1 MERHIYKIQMKG
13 VHFNVKFMRR
23 GLAFMLAALL
33 ILPTLP
39 ASAEEPASLKPEV
52 TQGIQTNTDEKSAPL
67 NTDNSGTESQPAEE
81 GKEVPAD
88 AEKKDENKQEELP
101 KATPSNVSPAGE
113 EPDKTDLEGEVRFNT
128 GNHEWSIVDKEAF
141 DKGTGDG
148 YFEDDGSYTIN
159 IPEENPFFPY
169 EVQFTYQDK
178 VTNEWF
184 MTPDD
189 SVQIGDRTFYVSAS
203 FDDTAVTQ
211 MSLDVAGDTV
221 VVYPEAKEFTNDGD
235 GTMPA
240 SLLPLTERYLTADL
254 SGYTPVELSMVSLD
268 SVFTGS
274 NQLKDTDK
282 VAWAYND
289 DDNYIVSTKN
299 SKIDLSLSTSSGH
312 SIWQMI
318 VGDGTQL
325 NNQNVRNIV
334 GLTVT
339 NSSSWLTP
347 VVYVQNASGVRT
359 NVLVSGS
366 NYYDYNSRDDR
377 HFNIS
382 IPESKIGNE
391 TQAYV
396 KLDVN
401 KSVFNSTDYDHCKIY
416 EGRFADAEKAALGT
430 DITAKLCSPNMTQIN
445 AGYPLKGYVDH
456 WITMV
461 AYDANNR
468 VIGCLPFYL
477 DLLIEDDSNWIYA
490 NWLFERTNS
499 GRQIV
504 GDYRSYEDI
513 NGHEGHTEVLYKGY
527 AANAAYYQTM
537 TYYQGG
543 KSNSSAVTAAYA
555 GNFSSIKEATIKK
568 ATDIKATLFSN
579 DYNTAGYKADY
590 SKGVEFT
597 IFVGADGA
605 ANQEVYH
612 YYVKTKVG
620 NREKKEYLLSETSVR
635 FSGLLDS
642 SGAEIPAY
650 IVDYDEDSY
659 ADFNYL
665 TILVG
670 QDTDITNIA
679 PVFTASDGVNLYAT
693 GSKTAEISGK
703 SIHNFSNGAVQYTA
717 SAEDGAG
724 SRNYWLQVVKA
735 TNGAGWLYVN
745 SLADSNSN
753 TTKEGGVTRSTREV
767 MMDGYHKYQHDIL
780 LANMGTEEL
789 PSLSVEL
796 SSSVL
801 ELDKYWT
808 LSGGQG
814 LSGFS
819 TTEKDNATRHG
830 EIPNLAKIRVKA
842 KDGVAKGTDI
852 SGTLTIKCGGNT
864 LMVLNLTGMIGDPC
878 IVTDNI
884 PQAVKYVPYG
894 TMIQNNNKYN
904 WNKITYYLVE
914 GSTLPKGM
922 NVKPNGEI
930 YGVPTEAGSFEF
942 TVHMTNSASDF
953 SNDEKTYVLTVLENT
968 DANVDAATDT
978 GYNLTERIQDIYLGK
993 LPSESDKRLEAL
1005 NKALQKLAE
1014 ESQTMVSQGQ
1024 YVEFVDIFL
1033 DGKKLSEGTDYTSNS
1048 GSTRITIAG
1057 ETLAGGDIGT
1067 HTLGI
1072 EFRTGD
1078 DQTLKRAAQ
1087 NYRILAEDD
1096 PNKKSSGGS
1105 GSSSGSS
1112 GGHGGEDSPNYAT
1125 VVMRLVDASGQAM
1138 PGVTLELHSTP
1149 KVTKT
1154 DQNGIAVFYG
1164 VESGRHTIFVK
1175 DRNGNVM
1182 ASKDFEVLFGDTTL
1196 LNGDQIIIKKGAAS
1210 TLNMQLDGNTL
1221 VFLSLQEGDVYQ
1233 VVPARTGDDRDSGIW
1248 LIRWLVFAGI
1258 GAGLYWWYDKRKKQF
1273 NN

>member
-52 TQGIQTNTDEKSAPL
+52 TQETQTNTDEKSAPL

-254 SGYTPVELSMVSLD
+254 SGYTPVELTMVSL
-268 SVFTGS
+268 SSIFQGS
-274 NQLKDTDK
+274 NALNPTDK
-282 VAWAYND
+282 VAWSYD
-289 DDNYIVSTKN
+289 DDDYIVSTAGSN
-299 SKIDLSLSTSSGH
+299 VDLSRSTCYSGH
-312 SIWQMI
+312 STWQMI

-325 NNQNVRNIV
+325 NAVNVRNIV
-334 GLTVT
+334 NLTIT
-339 NSSSWLTP
+339 RTEDWLKP
-347 VVYVQNASGVRT
+347 VVYTQNSTGKRT
-359 NVLVSGS
+359 NIAVAR
-366 NYYDYNSRDDR
+366 SRYADNNKDR
-377 HFNIS
+377 RSFNIVV
-382 IPESKIGNE
+382 PFDKLKDVD
-391 TQAYV
+391 QAYIG
-396 KLDVN
+396 LSVN
-401 KSVFNSTDYDHCKIY
+401 SSVFGSTKYDHFKVY
-416 EGRFADAEKAALGT
+416 EGQYTDASKAVNGI
-430 DITAKLCSPNMTQIN
+430 DITTKICNTNMAQVNT
-445 AGYPLKGYVDH
+445 GYLLKKYENR
-456 WITMV
+456 WITMITF
-461 AYDANNR
+461 DKNNK
-468 VIGCLPFYL
+468 VTGCLPFYL
-477 DLLIEDDSNWIYA
+477 NLSTDSNSVETDGLYYRAA
-490 NWLFERTNS
+490 NKSVWVSGSSRTLW
-499 GRQIV
+499 GEKD
-504 GDYRSYEDI
+504 GYRDCI
-513 NGHEGHTEVLYKGY
+513 KQLYSGY
-527 AANAAYYQTM
+527 AANG
-537 TYYQGG
+537 TYYLTMRYDTIFEQP
-543 KSNSSAVTAAYA
+543 SNDSAKAVTAAYVGDYASIAKASGA
-555 GNFSSIKEATIKK
+555 GAKNIKDVLFNTDSSTG
-568 ATDIKATLFSN
+568 
-579 DYNTAGYKADY
+579 GYPADY
-590 SKGVEFT
+590 SQGISFT

-605 ANQEVYH
+605 ANQEIYH
-612 YYVKTKVG
+612 LNVKTEESTITATVSDRVTFQGLKDSKGGDVDCYVVD
-620 NREKKEYLLSETSVR
+620 RE
-635 FSGLLDS
+635 
-642 SGAEIPAY
+642 
-650 IVDYDEDSY
+650 EDSY
-659 ADFNYL
+659 AEYRYL

-670 QDTDITNIA
+670 SDVDVTNLA
-679 PVFTASDGVNLYAT
+679 PVFQIDKGASLYTPGAI
-693 GSKTAEISGK
+693 APEVSGK
-703 SIHNFSNGAVQYTA
+703 STHDFSKGPLHYTING
-717 SAEDGAG
+717 EEG
-724 SRNYWLQVVKA
+724 REYWLQVVKA
-735 TNGAGWLYVN
+735 TNGAGWLYIN
-745 SLADSNSN
+745 SLADSDSE
-753 TTKEGGVTRSTREV
+753 TVKEGGVTRSKREV
-767 MMDGYHKYQHDIL
+767 MLNGYYDYKHDIL
-780 LANMGTEEL
+780 LANMGTDAIAD
-789 PSLSVEL
+789 LSVEL
-796 SSSVL
+796 SSAVL
-801 ELDKYWT
+801 ELDSYWT
-808 LSGGQG
+808 LNGSHD

-819 TTEKDNATRHG
+819 TTQSSSNRG
-830 EIPNLAKIRVKA
+830 ELPNLAKIRIKA
-842 KDGVAKGTDI
+842 KSSAVKGTDI
-852 SGTLTIKCGGNT
+852 SGTLTIKSGSTT
-864 LMVLNLTGMIGDPC
+864 LVVLNLTGLIGDPC
-878 IVTDNI
+878 ITTETI

-894 TMIQNNNKYN
+894 TMIQDNNKYSF
-904 WNKITYYLVE
+904 NKTSYSLLDGKLPE
-914 GSTLPKGM
+914 GMEVRS
-922 NVKPNGEI
+922 NGEL
-930 YGVPTEAGSFEF
+930 YGTPKEEGTFTF
-942 TVHMTNSASDF
+942 TVRMANSYGRFSD
-953 SNDEKTYVLTVLENT
+953 DVKTYTFTVLENT
-968 DANVDAATDT
+968 DANVDGATDA
-978 GYNLTERIQDIYLGK
+978 GYNLTERIQDIYLGE

-1005 NKALQKLAE
+1005 NKALEKLAKDD
-1014 ESQTMVSQGQ
+1014 QTMVSQGQ
-1024 YVEFVDIFL
+1024 LVEFKKIFL
-1033 DGKKLSEGTDYTSNS
+1033 DGKELTKGTDYISNS

-1078 DQTLKRAAQ
+1078 DQSLKRAAQ

-1175 DRNGNVM
+1175 DRNGNVL

-1196 LNGDQIIIKKGAAS
+1196 LNGDQLIIKKGAAS

>member
-23 GLAFMLAALL
+23 GLAFMLAVLL

-39 ASAEEPASLKPEV
+39 ASAEEPASSKPEV
-52 TQGIQTNTDEKSAPL
+52 TEESQTDTDEKSAPL
-67 NTDNSGTESQPAEE
+67 NTDSSGTESKPAEE
-81 GKEVPAD
+81 GKEEPAD

-101 KATPSNVSPAGE
+101 KATPSNVSPDE
-113 EPDKTDLEGEVRFNT
+113 EAPDKTGLEGEVRFNT

-141 DKGTGDG
+141 DKGAGDG

-282 VAWAYND
+282 VAWTYGSR
-289 DDNYIVSTKN
+289 DNYTISTKS
-299 SKIDLSLSTSSGH
+299 SKIDLSLSTSSGY
-312 SIWQMI
+312 SNWQMI

-325 NNQNVRNIV
+325 NDQNIRNIV
-334 GLTVT
+334 NLTVT
-339 NSSSWLTP
+339 DSSDWLTP
-347 VVYVQNASGVRT
+347 VVYIQNASGKRT
-359 NVLVSGS
+359 NIPVYES
-366 NYYDYNSRDDR
+366 NYNDYGDQDNR
-377 HFNIS
+377 HFNITV
-382 IPESKIGNE
+382 PESKMGNE

-401 KSVFNSTDYDHCKIY
+401 KSAFSSTAYDHCKIY
-416 EGRFADAEKAALGT
+416 EGRFTDAGKAASGT
-430 DITAKLCSPNMTQIN
+430 DITAKLCGADMTQAN
-445 AGYPLKGYVDH
+445 AGYLLKRYSNKWV
-456 WITMV
+456 TMV
-461 AYDANNR
+461 AYDSKNQ

-477 DLLIEDDSNWIYA
+477 YLNKEDDSNHIYVG
-490 NWLFERTNS
+490 WLFTRTNS
-499 GRQIV
+499 GRQSV
-504 GDYRSYEDI
+504 GDYRSYADA
-513 NGHEGHTEVLYKGY
+513 NGQEGHTEVLYKGY
-527 AANAAYYQTM
+527 AANAAYYLTM
-537 TYYQGG
+537 DYYQGG
-543 KSNSSAVTAAYA
+543 KYNSSAVTAAYA
-555 GNFSSIKEATIKK
+555 GKYSSIKEATDRK
-568 ATDIKATLFSN
+568 ASDIKTALFSDN
-579 DYNTAGYKADY
+579 YNTAGYQADF
-590 SKGVEFT
+590 SNGVDFT
-597 IFVGADGA
+597 VFVGADGA

-612 YYVKTKVG
+612 YNVKTEEG
-620 NREKKEYLLSETSVR
+620 DREKRETLSGGTGVS
-635 FSGLLDS
+635 FSGLVDS

-650 IVDYDEDSY
+650 IVNYDEDSY
-659 ADFNYL
+659 AEFNYL

-670 QDTDITNIA
+670 ADADITNAA
-679 PVFTASDGVNLYAT
+679 PVFTTSNGVKLYAA
-693 GSKTAEISGK
+693 GSSSPEISGK
-703 SIHNFSNGAVQYTA
+703 STHNFSNGAVQYTA
-717 SAEDGAG
+717 SAEDGV
-724 SRNYWLQVVKA
+724 SSKNYWLQVVRA
-735 TNGAGWLYVN
+735 TKGAGWLYVN

-753 TTKEGGVTRSTREV
+753 TTNAGGVIRSTREV
-767 MMDGYHKYQHDIL
+767 MLDGYHEYQHDIL
-780 LANMGTEEL
+780 LANMGAAEL

-796 SSSVL
+796 SSGVL

-808 LSGGQG
+808 LGGGQG

-819 TTEKDNATRHG
+819 TTEKDAAAWHG

-842 KDGVAKGTDI
+842 KDGVTKGTDI
-852 SGTLTIKCGGNT
+852 SGTLTIKSGGNT
-864 LMVLNLTGMIGDPC
+864 LMVLNLTGVIGDPC
-878 IVTDNI
+878 IVTDKI

-894 TMIQNNNKYN
+894 TMIQNNNKYS
-904 WNKITYYLVE
+904 WNRTTYYLVE

-922 NVKPNGEI
+922 TVKPNGEI

-942 TVHMTNSASDF
+942 TVRMTNSASDF
-953 SNDEKTYVLTVLENT
+953 SDDEKTYVLTVLENT

-1005 NKALQKLAE
+1005 NKALEKLAE

-1024 YVEFVDIFL
+1024 YVEFIDIFL

-1096 PNKKSSGGS
+1096 PNKKNSGGS

-1112 GGHGGEDSPNYAT
+1112 GGHGGEDSLNYAT

-1154 DQNGIAVFYG
+1154 DQNGIAVFYS

-1175 DRNGNVM
+1175 DRNGNVL

-1196 LNGDQIIIKKGAAS
+1196 LNGDQLIIKKGAAS

-1233 VVPARTGDDRDSGIW
+1233 VVPARTGDDKDSGLW

>member
-39 ASAEEPASLKPEV
+39 ASAEEPASSKPEV
-52 TQGIQTNTDEKSAPL
+52 TQGTQTNTDEKSAPL
-67 NTDNSGTESQPAEE
+67 NTDNSGTENKPAEE
-81 GKEVPAD
+81 GKEEPAD

-101 KATPSNVSPAGE
+101 KATPSNASPAGE
-113 EPDKTDLEGEVRFNT
+113 EPDKTGLEGEVRFNT

-254 SGYTPVELSMVSLD
+254 SGYTPVELTMVSL
-268 SVFTGS
+268 SSIFQGS
-274 NQLKDTDK
+274 NALKPSDK
-282 VAWAYND
+282 VAWVYDYD
-289 DDNYIVSTKN
+289 DDYTVSTAG
-299 SKIDLSLSTSSGH
+299 SKVDLSRHTDSGYST
-312 SIWQMI
+312 WQMI

-325 NNQNVRNIV
+325 NSANVRNIV
-334 GLTVT
+334 NLTITRSREWLKSSVYTQNSAGKRTSIEVAENVYDDYDKNDRGLYIRV
-339 NSSSWLTP
+339 P
-347 VVYVQNASGVRT
+347 Y
-359 NVLVSGS
+359 
-366 NYYDYNSRDDR
+366 
-377 HFNIS
+377 
-382 IPESKIGNE
+382 EKIKDVD
-391 TQAYV
+391 QAYIC
-396 KLDVN
+396 LSVN
-401 KSVFNSTDYDHCKIY
+401 PAVFGSTKYDHFKVY
-416 EGRFADAEKAALGT
+416 EGKYTDASKAVNGT
-430 DITAKLCSPNMTQIN
+430 DITAKICNTNMAQAN
-445 AGYPLKGYVDH
+445 AGYLLKKYKDQ

-461 AYDANNR
+461 TFDKSNN
-468 VIGCLPFYL
+468 VTGCLPFYL
-477 DLLIEDDSNWIYA
+477 KIETPSNSVNVRGLYY
-490 NWLFERTNS
+490 RTAGNS
-499 GRQIV
+499 VNVV
-504 GDYRSYEDI
+504 GDKDTTIKIDGYRNCVEQ
-513 NGHEGHTEVLYKGY
+513 LYAGY
-527 AANAAYYQTM
+527 AANG
-537 TYYQGG
+537 TYYLIMDYYILGH
-543 KSNSSAVTAAYA
+543 SSSETAEAVTAAYVGDYGSIAKANGA
-555 GNFSSIKEATIKK
+555 GAKNIK
-568 ATDIKATLFSN
+568 DILF
-579 DYNTAGYKADY
+579 NTNSDTNGYPADY
-590 SKGVEFT
+590 SRGVDFT
-597 IFVGADGA
+597 IFVGTDGA
-605 ANQEVYH
+605 ANQEIYH
-612 YYVKTKVG
+612 VNVKTEESTITATVSDRVTFQGLKDSKGGDVDCYVVD
-620 NREKKEYLLSETSVR
+620 RE
-635 FSGLLDS
+635 
-642 SGAEIPAY
+642 
-650 IVDYDEDSY
+650 EDSY
-659 ADFNYL
+659 AEYRYL

-670 QDTDITNIA
+670 SDVDVTNLA
-679 PVFTASDGVNLYAT
+679 PVFQIDKRASLYTPGAI
-693 GSKTAEISGK
+693 APEVSGK
-703 SIHNFSNGAVQYTA
+703 STHDFSKGPLHYTING
-717 SAEDGAG
+717 EEG
-724 SRNYWLQVVKA
+724 REYWLQVVKA
-735 TNGAGWLYVN
+735 TNGAGWLYIN
-745 SLADSNSN
+745 SLADSDSE
-753 TTKEGGVTRSTREV
+753 TVKEGGITRSKREV
-767 MMDGYHKYQHDIL
+767 MLNGYYDYKHDIL
-780 LANMGTEEL
+780 LANMGTDAIAN
-789 PSLSVEL
+789 LSVEL

-801 ELDKYWT
+801 ELDSYWT
-808 LSGGQG
+808 LNGSHD

-819 TTEKDNATRHG
+819 TTQPGSNHG
-830 EIPNLAKIRVKA
+830 ELPNLAKIRIKA
-842 KDGVAKGTDI
+842 KSSAVKGTDI
-852 SGTLTIKCGGNT
+852 SGTLTIKSGSTT
-864 LMVLNLTGMIGDPC
+864 LVVLNLTGLIGDPC
-878 IVTDNI
+878 ITTETI

-894 TMIQNNNKYN
+894 TMIQDNNKYSF
-904 WNKITYYLVE
+904 NKTSYSLLDGKLPEGMKVE
-914 GSTLPKGM
+914 S
-922 NVKPNGEI
+922 NGEL
-930 YGVPTEAGSFEF
+930 YGVPKEEGTFTF
-942 TVHMTNSASDF
+942 TVLMRNSYGRFSD
-953 SNDEKTYVLTVLENT
+953 DEKTYTFTVLENT
-968 DANVDAATDT
+968 DANVDAATDA
-978 GYNLTERIQDIYLGK
+978 GYNLTEHIQDIYLGE
-993 LPSESDKRLEAL
+993 LPGESDKRLEAL
-1005 NKALQKLAE
+1005 NKALEKLAKE
-1014 ESQTMVSQGQ
+1014 DQTMVSQGQ
-1024 YVEFVDIFL
+1024 YGEFEKIFL
-1033 DGKKLSEGTDYTSNS
+1033 DGKELSKGTDYISNS

-1072 EFRTGD
+1072 EFRAGEAK
-1078 DQTLKRAAQ
+1078 TLKCAAQ

-1096 PNKKSSGGS
+1096 PNKKNSGSS
-1105 GSSSGSS
+1105 SSSGSS

-1196 LNGDQIIIKKGAAS
+1196 LNGDQLIIKKGAAS

-1248 LIRWLVFAGI
+1248 IIRWLVFAGI

>member
-39 ASAEEPASLKPEV
+39 ASAEEPASSKPEV
-52 TQGIQTNTDEKSAPL
+52 TQGTQTDTDEKPAPL

-169 EVQFTYQDK
+169 EVQFTYHDK

-254 SGYTPVELSMVSLD
+254 SGYTPVELTMVSL
-268 SVFTGS
+268 SSIFQGS
-274 NQLKDTDK
+274 NALKPSDK
-282 VAWAYND
+282 VAWTCSYD
-289 DDNYIVSTKN
+289 DDYTVSTAGGKV
-299 SKIDLSLSTSSGH
+299 DLSRFTYSSGH
-312 SIWQMI
+312 NTWQMI

-325 NNQNVRNIV
+325 NASNVRNIIN
-334 GLTVT
+334 LTIT
-339 NSSSWLTP
+339 KSDNWLKP
-347 VVYVQNASGVRT
+347 VVYTQNSAGKRMSIEVVD
-359 NVLVSGS
+359 ND
-366 NYYDYNSRDDR
+366 YYDYDKNRRRFYITVPDEKMEEMD
-377 HFNIS
+377 
-382 IPESKIGNE
+382 
-391 TQAYV
+391 QAYV
-396 KLDVN
+396 GMSVNPDV
-401 KSVFNSTDYDHCKIY
+401 FGSTKYNHFKIY
-416 EGRFADAEKAALGT
+416 EGQYTDAAKALNGT
-430 DITAKLCSPNMTQIN
+430 DITAKICNTNMAQTN
-445 AGYPLKGYVDH
+445 TGYLLKRYTDQ

-461 AYDANNR
+461 TFDKNNK
-468 VIGCLPFYL
+468 VTGCLPFCLYL
-477 DLLIEDDSNWIYA
+477 TTGSNFVNTGSLYYRTANNSVNVSGGGDILFSEKDGYRNCVEKLYA
-490 NWLFERTNS
+490 
-499 GRQIV
+499 
-504 GDYRSYEDI
+504 
-513 NGHEGHTEVLYKGY
+513 GY
-527 AANAAYYQTM
+527 AANG
-537 TYYQGG
+537 TYYLTMNYYILGRL
-543 KSNSSAVTAAYA
+543 SSESVKAVTAAYVGDYASIAKANGA
-555 GNFSSIKEATIKK
+555 GAKNIKDALFN
-568 ATDIKATLFSN
+568 TDSDTG
-579 DYNTAGYKADY
+579 GYPADY
-590 SKGVEFT
+590 SRGVNFT
-597 IFVGADGA
+597 VFVGADGA
-605 ANQEVYH
+605 ANQEIYH
-612 YYVKTKVG
+612 LNVKTEESTITE
-620 NREKKEYLLSETSVR
+620 NSSTSVT
-635 FSGLLDS
+635 FQGLRD
-642 SGAEIPAY
+642 GMGGNIDCY
-650 IVDYDEDSY
+650 VVGYDEDSY
-659 ADFNYL
+659 AEYSYL

-670 QDTDITNIA
+670 SDVDVTSLA
-679 PVFTASDGVNLYAT
+679 PVFRANKGINLYAT
-693 GSKTAEISGK
+693 GGASPEVSGK
-703 SIHNFSNGAVQYTA
+703 SIHDFSKGPVHYTA
-717 SAEDGAG
+717 SSENKKNQK
-724 SRNYWLQVVKA
+724 NYWLQVVKA
-735 TNGAGWLYVN
+735 TNGAGWLYIN
-745 SLADSNSN
+745 SLADSNSK
-753 TTKEGGVTRSTREV
+753 TTKDGGVTYSTREV
-767 MMDGYHKYQHDIL
+767 MLTGYYDYKHDIL
-780 LANMGTEEL
+780 LANMGTDAL
-789 PSLSVEL
+789 ADLSVEL

-801 ELDKYWT
+801 ELDSYWT
-808 LSGGQG
+808 LNGSQD
-814 LSGFS
+814 LLGFS
-819 TTEKDNATRHG
+819 TTQPSKSYG
-830 EIPNLAKIRVKA
+830 QLPNLAKIRVKS
-842 KDGVAKGTDI
+842 KSNVAKGTDI
-852 SGTLTIKCGGNT
+852 SGTLTIKSGSTT
-864 LMVLNLTGMIGDPC
+864 LMVLNLTGLIGDPC
-878 IVTDNI
+878 ITTETI

-894 TMIQNNNKYN
+894 TMIQNNNKYSFN
-904 WNKITYYLVE
+904 RVSYRLLDGKLPE
-914 GSTLPKGM
+914 GM
-922 NVKPNGEI
+922 EVKPNGEL
-930 YGVPTEAGSFEF
+930 YGVPKEEGTFTF
-942 TVHMTNSASDF
+942 TVRMENSYSKF

-1057 ETLAGGDIGT
+1057 ETLAGGNIGT

-1105 GSSSGSS
+1105 GSSSGRS

-1196 LNGDQIIIKKGAAS
+1196 LNGDQLIIKKGAAS

-1233 VVPARTGDDRDSGIW
+1233 VVPARTGDDKDSGLW
-1248 LIRWLVFAGI
+1248 LIWWFAFAGI

>member
-52 TQGIQTNTDEKSAPL
+52 TQETQTNTDEKSAPL

-282 VAWAYND
+282 VAWTYGSR
-289 DDNYIVSTKN
+289 DNYTISTKS
-299 SKIDLSLSTSSGH
+299 SKIDLSLSTSSGY
-312 SIWQMI
+312 SNWQMI

-325 NNQNVRNIV
+325 NDQNIRNIV
-334 GLTVT
+334 NLTVT
-339 NSSSWLTP
+339 DSSDWLTP
-347 VVYVQNASGVRT
+347 VVYIQNASGKRT
-359 NVLVSGS
+359 NIPVYES
-366 NYYDYNSRDDR
+366 NYNDYGDQDNR
-377 HFNIS
+377 HFNITV
-382 IPESKIGNE
+382 PESKMGNE

-401 KSVFNSTDYDHCKIY
+401 KSAFSSTAYDHCKIY
-416 EGRFADAEKAALGT
+416 EGRFTDAGKAASGT
-430 DITAKLCSPNMTQIN
+430 DITAKLCGADMTQAN
-445 AGYPLKGYVDH
+445 AGYLLKRYSNKWV
-456 WITMV
+456 TMV
-461 AYDANNR
+461 AYDSKNQ

-477 DLLIEDDSNWIYA
+477 YLNKEDDSNHIYVG
-490 NWLFERTNS
+490 WLFTRTNS
-499 GRQIV
+499 GRQDV
-504 GDYRSYEDI
+504 GDYRSYADA
-513 NGHEGHTEVLYKGY
+513 NGQEGHTEVLYKGY
-527 AANAAYYQTM
+527 AANAAYYLTM
-537 TYYQGG
+537 DYYQGG
-543 KSNSSAVTAAYA
+543 KYNSSAVTAAYA
-555 GNFSSIKEATIKK
+555 GKYSSIKEATDRK
-568 ATDIKATLFSN
+568 ASDIKTALFSDN
-579 DYNTAGYKADY
+579 YNTAGYQADF
-590 SKGVEFT
+590 SNGVDFT
-597 IFVGADGA
+597 VFVGADGS

-612 YYVKTKVG
+612 YNVKTEEG
-620 NREKKEYLLSETSVR
+620 DREKRETLSGGTGVS
-635 FSGLLDS
+635 FSGLVDS

-650 IVDYDEDSY
+650 IVNYDEDSY
-659 ADFNYL
+659 AEFNYL

-670 QDTDITNIA
+670 ADADITNAA
-679 PVFTASDGVNLYAT
+679 PVFTTSNGVKLYAA
-693 GSKTAEISGK
+693 GSSSPEISGK
-703 SIHNFSNGAVQYTA
+703 STHNFSNGAVQYTA
-717 SAEDGAG
+717 SAEDGV
-724 SRNYWLQVVKA
+724 SSKNYWLQVVKA
-735 TNGAGWLYVN
+735 TKGAGWLYVN

-753 TTKEGGVTRSTREV
+753 TTNAGGVTRSTREV
-767 MMDGYHKYQHDIL
+767 MLDGYHEYQHDIL
-780 LANMGTEEL
+780 LANMGAAEL

-796 SSSVL
+796 SSGVL

-819 TTEKDNATRHG
+819 TTEKNNAAQYG

-842 KDGVAKGTDI
+842 KDGVTKGTDI
-852 SGTLTIKCGGNT
+852 SGTLTIKSGGNT
-864 LMVLNLTGMIGDPC
+864 LMVLSLTGVIGDPC
-878 IVTDNI
+878 IVTDKI

-894 TMIQNNNKYN
+894 TMIQNNNKYS
-904 WNKITYYLVE
+904 WNRTTYYLVE

-922 NVKPNGEI
+922 VVKPNGEI

-942 TVHMTNSASDF
+942 TVRMTNSASDF
-953 SNDEKTYVLTVLENT
+953 SDDEKTYVLTVLENT

-1096 PNKKSSGGS
+1096 PNKKNSGSS
-1105 GSSSGSS
+1105 SSSGSS

-1175 DRNGNVM
+1175 DRNGNVL